1 MDNRNRLNMKGF
13 KSATECLHCVA
24 DFAIQGGIDMEE
36 TKNLCIYTGKDE
48 TQAHF
53 KNQEHIIPACIGGM
67 QRLPKGYVSDE
78 INTLFS
84 GLELKLARNS
94 PITLPRMFVGP
105 GKRGSRNPKR
115 RGGASK
121 MVSVMQSNET
131 GKYSLGYIR
140 MGVPITIDQIQ
151 IVRMENGKHQ
161 VSLCFDSEDTDEK
174 NFFEKSAEWM
184 QKLQEFDGQATL
196 MLTDGFP
203 ENEVILGHESGRW
216 YLAAATGT
224 EAEPL
229 KADLIEELKQL
240 GKAYMQELLNQSET
254 ETQEMKPLGM
264 EGLGKLCKEKSQITS
279 NMRQEIDLF
288 AYYRVVAKIAFNCLA
303 KVRGR
308 EYVMQQKFDS
318 IREAILT
325 GKDIDKMVFMQKYDE
340 AHGKLLDD
348 LGQAKNFGAWRHTIF
363 ITWVPDKLVAEVMLY
378 GSSGPMLVI
387 LSSEDCRDFGEMD
400 GYVCDWENQR
410 EMRFLDYLGEITH
423 VDREPYEWE

>member
-1 MDNRNRLNMKGF
+1 MKGF

-24 DFAIQGGIDMEE
+24 DFAIQGEIDMEE

-151 IVRMENGKHQ
+151 IVHMENGKHQ

-203 ENEVILGHESGRW
+203 KNEVILGHESGRW

-229 KADLIEELKQL
+229 KADLIEELKLL
-240 GKAYMQELLNQSET
+240 GKAYMQELFNQSEAG
-254 ETQEMKPLGM
+254 TQETKPSGM
-264 EGLGKLCKEKSQITS
+264 EGLGKLCKEKARLLLICARRLTYSHIIAWLQKSPSTALQKS
-279 NMRQEIDLF
+279 GAGNMSCNRNLIQYGKQYLREKTLTKW
-288 AYYRVVAKIAFNCLA
+288 YSCRNMKKRMENC
-303 KVRGR
+303 
-308 EYVMQQKFDS
+308 
-318 IREAILT
+318 
-325 GKDIDKMVFMQKYDE
+325 
-340 AHGKLLDD
+340 
-348 LGQAKNFGAWRHTIF
+348 
-363 ITWVPDKLVAEVMLY
+363 
-378 GSSGPMLVI
+378 
-387 LSSEDCRDFGEMD
+387 
-400 GYVCDWENQR
+400 
-410 EMRFLDYLGEITH
+410 
-423 VDREPYEWE
+423 

>member
-1 MDNRNRLNMKGF
+1 MKGF

-78 INTLFS
+78 INILFS

-151 IVRMENGKHQ
+151 IVRMENGKHR

-224 EAEPL
+224 EAESL
-229 KADLIEELKQL
+229 KVDLIEELKQL
-240 GKAYMQELLNQSET
+240 GKAYMKELLNQSET
-254 ETQEMKPLGM
+254 ETQETKPSGM

-308 EYVMQQKFDS
+308 EYVMQQKFDP
-318 IREAILT
+318 IREAILMDASIGGVPLSEMAT
-325 GKDIDKMVFMQKYDE
+325 LQYTDSRQTVMKQDGKYTT
-340 AHGKLLDD
+340 
-348 LGQAKNFGAWRHTIF
+348 TI
-363 ITWVPDKLVAEVMLY
+363 TASCVSEDTDAVDAALDKLVAEVMLY
-378 GSSGPMLVI
+378 GSSSPMLVI